1 MSHELEHPFAFYG
14 HSMGALIGF
23 ELSRECYR
31 RYNVGP
37 LQLFVSGRGPK
48 GRNTGSPIFTLPD
61 DDFVAELRRLNGTP
75 KELLAN
81 PETRDLFLPVLR
93 ADFKVIGTYEYLPDK
108 LLPCPITAYGGLQD
122 KDVPIESLR
131 AWEKETSAA
140 CMVRMLPGDH
150 FFILDSDKDF
160 ISVLRADVLGA
171 LHSPAMQGA

>member
-1 MSHELEHPFAFYG
+1 MSTKPLDLVWFEHLLPTQARVPRLFCFPFAGASAEIFRSWQRHFRSEVDLCLVHFPGRGRRISEPPFTTLKCLVEAIATRMSHELEHPFAFYG

-81 PETRDLFLPVLR
+81 
-93 ADFKVIGTYEYLPDK
+93 
-108 LLPCPITAYGGLQD
+108 
-122 KDVPIESLR
+122 
-131 AWEKETSAA
+131 
-140 CMVRMLPGDH
+140 
-150 FFILDSDKDF
+150 
-160 ISVLRADVLGA
+160 
-171 LHSPAMQGA
+171 